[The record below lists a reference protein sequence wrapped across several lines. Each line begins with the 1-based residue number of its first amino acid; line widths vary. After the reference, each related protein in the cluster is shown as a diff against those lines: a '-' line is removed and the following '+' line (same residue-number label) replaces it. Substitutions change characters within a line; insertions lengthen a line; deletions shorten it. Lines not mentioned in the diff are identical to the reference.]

1 MKTLLQ
7 NLVSNLLSLK
17 KYKTK
22 AQLQN
27 IFVVTAE
34 GSKSRFVDMTHTLQ
48 CTLSNLSRLIRAH
61 LVLLHQIF
69 SDKLFGK
76 SNTILLMSKSQDSHS
91 PVTIVT
97 ELDCNH
103 FVLNRREEKNSSKC
117 FVN

>member
-1 MKTLLQ
+1 MKTVLQ
-7 NLVSNLLSLK
+7 KLVSNLLSLK

-27 IFVVTAE
+27 IFLVTAE
-34 GSKSRFVDMTHTLQ
+34 GSKSRFVDMTHILQ
-48 CTLSNLSRLIRAH
+48 CTLSNFSRLIRAH

-76 SNTILLMSKSQDSHS
+76 LNTILLSKSQDSHS